1 LQTNSFP
8 GREAKFT
15 SRSAMTD
22 IPTVPSVLP
31 IKRTN
36 RIDLRACKNINQ
48 SKREGQI
55 LTLASA

>member
-1 LQTNSFP
+1 MQTNSFP

-15 SRSAMTD
+15 SSSAVTD
-22 IPTVPSVLP
+22 IPTIPAVLQ

-36 RIDLRACKNINQ
+36 HIDLRVCKNINQ
-48 SKREGQI
+48 SKPEGQI